1 MQQTSL
7 DRWLRK
13 KFLFVTAIYCNTLPD
28 DLPKELSI
36 EEAGEESGARFRYK
50 LTTRKEEIIE
60 DATECF
66 RMQSITYT
74 SRVSDREVWFS
85 KYLNNRKKS
94 ITFQLIWALFALAS
108 AGLVYSGAPS
118 KLWQA
123 LVDEETDEEVVEI
136 DDPTDD
142 IKISTIDAS
151 TVYEIDRER

>member
-1 MQQTSL
+1 MQQTSI

-13 KFLFVTAIYCNTLPD
+13 KFLFVTSLYCNTLPD
-28 DLPKELSI
+28 DLPKELAI
-36 EEAGEESGARFRYK
+36 DEAGEESGARYRYK
-50 LTTRKEEIIE
+50 LTTRNEEIVE

-66 RMQSITYT
+66 RMQNITYT

-94 ITFQLIWALFALAS
+94 ITFQMIWIFFALAF
-108 AGLVYSGAPS
+108 AGVVYSGAPV

-123 LVDEETDEEVVEI
+123 LVDEETDEEIAEI

-142 IKISTIDAS
+142 IKISVVEDT
-151 TVYEIDRER
+151 TVHEIDRER